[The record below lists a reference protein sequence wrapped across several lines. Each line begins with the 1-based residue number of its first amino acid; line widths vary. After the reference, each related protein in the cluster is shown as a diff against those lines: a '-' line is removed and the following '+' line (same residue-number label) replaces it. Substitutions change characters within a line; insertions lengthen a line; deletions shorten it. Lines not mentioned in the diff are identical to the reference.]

1 MVLILFFSPE
11 EPAFILMDVEET
23 ILLILPQAG
32 HISITK
38 NPFYNYAAN
47 VNC

>member
-1 MVLILFFSPE
+1 MVLIFFLFPE
-11 EPAFILMDVEET
+11 ESVLVLMDVEET

-32 HISITK
+32 HISITQ

-47 VNC
+47 ANC